1 MNPLAGRF
9 ALLTAIALTLPATA
23 LCADPDDDDKAPAG
37 TTAAL
42 PTLSVDQQR
51 AAGVVVA
58 HPANTSAPRR
68 DEAIGLVLDPLSL
81 ITEAGEVDASAA
93 GARAANAELERVRGL
108 YDAGAGASLKA
119 LQAAQAEQVRAR
131 AQADIASAKFSA
143 NWPPLVAMPAVERQ
157 KLIDRAV
164 AGKALLVRADIPGR
178 HILANLPDQALLDV
192 DGVSVKGVVL
202 GMGALPG
209 GEAQGVAVLI
219 EVRAAPPG
227 FGPGARVPVALLGA
241 PRTGV
246 AVPRDAVL
254 YDEGGALVYKQL
266 TASTPRTST
275 PAGAGQVARYAP
287 VRVKL
292 IQAHGD
298 GWIVEGIDDDDDIV
312 VRGAGVLW
320 SLQGIAGRV
329 AGDDDDD

>member
-1 MNPLAGRF
+1 MNPFAGRF
-9 ALLTAIALTLPATA
+9 ALLTAIALALPATA

-37 TTAAL
+37 TATL
-42 PTLSVDQQR
+42 PTLNVDQQR

-58 HPANTSAPRR
+58 HPANASAAQR
-68 DEAIGLVLDPLSL
+68 DDAIGLVLDPLSL
-81 ITEAGEVDASAA
+81 VADAGEVDASAA
-93 GARAANAELERVRGL
+93 GARAANSELERVRAL
-108 YDAGAGASLKA
+108 YGAGAGASLKA
-119 LQAAQAEQVRAR
+119 LQAAQAEQARTR
-131 AQADIASAKFSA
+131 AQADLASAKFAA
-143 NWPPLVAMPAVERQ
+143 NWPPLVAMPAAERQ
-157 KLIDRAV
+157 KLIDRA
-164 AGKALLVRADIPGR
+164 AAAKSLLVRADIPGR
-178 HILANLPDQALLDV
+178 HILASLPDQAVLDV
-192 DGVSVKGVVL
+192 DGVSVKGAVL

-209 GEAQGVAVLI
+209 NEAQGVAVLI

-227 FGPGARVPVALLGA
+227 FGAGARVPVALLGA

-246 AVPRDAVL
+246 VVPRDAVL

-266 TASTPRTST
+266 TKAGTTRPST
-275 PAGAGQVARYAP
+275 AAADHVARYAP

>member
-9 ALLTAIALTLPATA
+9 VLLTAIALTLPATA

-37 TTAAL
+37 AATL

-51 AAGVVVA
+51 AAGIVVA
-58 HPANTSAPRR
+58 HPANTRAPQR
-68 DEAIGLVLDPLSL
+68 DDAIGLVLDPISL

-108 YDAGAGASLKA
+108 YGAGAGASLKA

-131 AQADIASAKFSA
+131 AQADSASAKFGA

-178 HILANLPDQALLDV
+178 HILANLPEQAVLDV

-227 FGPGARVPVALLGA
+227 FGAGARVPVALLGA

-266 TASTPRTST
+266 TKDSTTRPST
-275 PAGAGQVARYAP
+275 AAAGQVARYAP

>member
-9 ALLTAIALTLPATA
+9 ALMTAIALTFSSTA

-37 TTAAL
+37 TSTL
-42 PTLSVDQQR
+42 PTLNVEQQR

-58 HPANTSAPRR
+58 HPANMSAPQRQ
-68 DEAIGLVLDPLSL
+68 EAIGLVLDPLSL

-93 GARAANAELERVRGL
+93 AARAANAELERVRGL
-108 YDAGAGASLKA
+108 YGAGASASLKA

-131 AQADIASAKFSA
+131 AQADIASAKFAA

-157 KLIDRAV
+157 KLIDRA
-164 AGKALLVRADIPGR
+164 ATGKALLVRADLPGR
-178 HILANLPDQALLDV
+178 HILASLPEQAVLDV
-192 DGVSVKGVVL
+192 DGVGVKGNVL
-202 GMGALPG
+202 GMGALSG
-209 GEAQGVAVLI
+209 DEAQGVAVLI
-219 EVRAAPPG
+219 EVRAAPQG
-227 FGPGARVPVALLGA
+227 FGAGARVPVALLGA

-266 TASTPRTST
+266 TKGSAARPST
-275 PAGAGQVARYAP
+275 AAADQVARYAP

>member
-1 MNPLAGRF
+1 MNPYAGR
-9 ALLTAIALTLPATA
+9 LTLIAAVALTFSATA
-23 LCADPDDDDKAPAG
+23 LCADPDDDDQAPAG
-37 TTAAL
+37 SSAL
-42 PTLSVDQQR
+42 PALSAGQQR

-58 HPANTSAPRR
+58 HPTSTSAPQR

-81 ITEAGEVDASAA
+81 VTEAGDVDSTAA
-93 GARAANAELERVRGL
+93 AARVANAELERVRGL

-131 AQADIASAKFSA
+131 AQVDAASAKLAA
-143 NWPPLVAMPAVERQ
+143 NWPPLVTMPAADRQ
-157 KLIDRAV
+157 KLIDRA
-164 AGKALLVRADIPGR
+164 ATGKVLLVRAELPGR
-178 HILANLPDQALLDV
+178 HILANMPDRALLDV
-192 DGVSVKGVVL
+192 DGVSVEAFVL
-202 GMGALPG
+202 GVG
-209 GEAQGVAVLI
+209 GPASGDAQGVAVLI

-241 PRTGV
+241 ARTGV
-246 AVPRDAVL
+246 VVPRDAVL

-266 TASTPRTST
+266 TNAEPSR
-275 PAGAGQVARYAP
+275 PATVGADQPTRYAP

-298 GWIVEGIDDDDDIV
+298 GWIVDGIDDDDNIV
-312 VRGAGVLW
+312 VHGAGVLW

>member
-1 MNPLAGRF
+1 MNPIAGRF
-9 ALLTAIALTLPATA
+9 ALLTAIALTFSSVA
-23 LCADPDDDDKAPAG
+23 LGTDQDDDDKAPAG
-37 TTAAL
+37 SAAL
-42 PTLSVDQQR
+42 PGLSVEQQR

-58 HPANTSAPRR
+58 HAAKTSAPQR
-68 DEAIGLVLDPLSL
+68 DEAIGLVLDPLNL
-81 ITEAGEVDASAA
+81 ITEAGDADAAAA

-108 YDAGAGASLKA
+108 YGAGAGASLKA
-119 LQAAQAEQVRAR
+119 LQAAQAEQARAR
-131 AQADIASAKFSA
+131 AQADTASAKFSA
-143 NWPPLVAMPAVERQ
+143 NWPPLAAMPVAERQ

-209 GEAQGVAVLI
+209 GEAQGIAVLI

-227 FGPGARVPVALLGA
+227 FGAGARVPVALLGA
-241 PRTGV
+241 PRAGV
-246 AVPRDAVL
+246 VVPRDAVL

-266 TASTPRTST
+266 TKASSVR
-275 PAGAGQVARYAP
+275 PATAAADQSARYAP

-298 GWIVEGIDDDDDIV
+298 GWIVEGIDDNDDIV